1 MITFD
6 YLNFILSEA
15 KKSKEFVGPRMSG
28 SYDRYFLP
36 FHADI
41 ESKWE
46 KFNDEYKKSFNL
58 SLTPPES
65 TERIWTSD
73 DERERR
79 QGVAGKKVKKA
90 QPRAKGSGTK
100 GEDLEASYAVK
111 FKNKFNKLVAN
122 TLGFFS
128 FDAKG
133 KKNYA
138 NINFYGQLMAICS
151 NQAKI
156 LNSRLK
162 FDVPLVFGGMVTRLW
177 STERQEVSRGV
188 EGGAGILNPESE
200 QNKEIKSKWIVS
212 KDSSGRQVGHLD
224 PKDFNDVAD
233 TLRANARN
241 AAKNF
246 IENEDLRFRRE
257 SGYSQDSKGRDVEL
271 DPSSKITGE
280 RESIGKV
287 ELAHNMYELF
297 KKYID
302 TRDEK
307 FYDDAKNLW
316 DNIKSRER
324 LNFRYSGE
332 WQRFIDEVKGYPKKI
347 ANEKLAELSRLGM
360 GAGTEFKTGYGS
372 RRAEV
377 AHRAFIDKVKRRME
391 SYVNFY
397 ELISDP
403 NFYNEVQKMA
413 IDNYEEMKVYNSGPT
428 IRYKFL
434 SNDKNPISNYV
445 RIDFVNALLKKYPIF
460 SQVDYAE
467 PLNLIKNFVQESLND
482 YAAGAKK
489 LPKMSGNALRG
500 YKQIIEKFKEAGEI
514 ADIVLSKGEGQEL
527 SASELV
533 KRSVVLGKPMKL
545 DRATELVTLVGKI
558 QSQTEIN
565 AEDLIPGDFEVPEK
579 PSYKPQVE
587 IDPDY
592 DTQFADIQAKAKE
605 AEAKEQEKINK
616 QYNAD
621 MYKLQELEREDN
633 EREEDKSQPRMY
645 VKDKNLP
652 LSQHGDDIDLGGD
665 GYLGDLKGYGVPVE
679 PLTTLRKRIKALGHL
694 IDYNPSVQGTYM
706 FAGGKD
712 PFSNRLNKDTYLWG
726 SSFEPSF
733 GKPGPKLRYSPTD
746 PELDPTRPGYKIGS
760 AFEMEPPKM
769 YPGHTAGSIPI
780 KSTEIRPKKV
790 AGMVRRYDDIMRD
803 LPDPVMTKPPTTL
816 TTTVTPPRGK
826 FSWSDVSLRPTMA
839 GDKTTEPIFTKVG
852 DLGNPKSDMK
862 SVSGSM
868 GESNRNCLGKWKPLL
883 EHIVDSKFPWM
894 R

>member
-15 KKSKEFVGPRMSG
+15 KKSKKFVGPRMSG

-46 KFNDEYKKSFNL
+46 KFNDEYKKSFNS

-79 QGVAGKKVKKA
+79 QGVAGKKVKQA
-90 QPRAKGSGTK
+90 QPRGKGSGTK
-100 GEDLEASYAVK
+100 GKDLEASYGVK
-111 FKNKFNKLVAN
+111 FKNKFNKLIAN

-162 FDVPLVFGGMVTRLW
+162 FDVPLVFGGMATRLW

-324 LNFRYSGE
+324 LKFRYSGE

-460 SQVDYAE
+460 SQVDYSE

-500 YKQIIEKFKEAGEI
+500 YKQTIEKFKEAGEI

-621 MYKLQELEREDN
+621 IEKVQELEKEDD
-633 EREEDKSQPRMY
+633 EREKKGEPRMY
-645 VKDKNLP
+645 VRDKNLP
-652 LSQHGDDIDLGGD
+652 LSQRGDDIDLGKRGT
-665 GYLGDLKGYGVPVE
+665 YLGDLSNFGVPVE
-679 PLTTLRKRIKALGHL
+679 PLATLRKRIKALGHL
-694 IDYNPSVQGTYM
+694 VVYGPSAIYGTTIDYGQEKRGDYESGPEVEFG
-706 FAGGKD
+706 
-712 PFSNRLNKDTYLWG
+712 
-726 SSFEPSF
+726 PSF
-733 GKPGPKLRYSPTD
+733 GKRGPKLLYSPTD
-746 PELDPTRPGYKIGS
+746 PEYKTG
-760 AFEMEPPKM
+760 AYTMEPAKY
-769 YPGHTAGSIPI
+769 YPGGKARTSEYKP
-780 KSTEIRPKKV
+780 RKV
-790 AGMVRRYDDIMRD
+790 LGMARKYDNIMRD

-826 FSWSDVSLRPTMA
+826 FSWSDVSLRPKTSIEPI
-839 GDKTTEPIFTKVG
+839 GSIEKTTGPEKNVPIPGKAIDDPLRFTRFEG
-852 DLGNPKSDMK
+852 Y
-862 SVSGSM
+862 
-868 GESNRNCLGKWKPLL
+868 RNAQAKWKPLL

>member
-15 KKSKEFVGPRMSG
+15 KKSKKFVGPRMSG

-46 KFNDEYKKSFNL
+46 KFNDEYKKSFNP

-324 LNFRYSGE
+324 LKFRYSGE

-445 RIDFVNALLKKYPIF
+445 RIDFVNALLKKYPI
-460 SQVDYAE
+460 
-467 PLNLIKNFVQESLND
+467 
-482 YAAGAKK
+482 
-489 LPKMSGNALRG
+489 
-500 YKQIIEKFKEAGEI
+500 
-514 ADIVLSKGEGQEL
+514 
-527 SASELV
+527 
-533 KRSVVLGKPMKL
+533 
-545 DRATELVTLVGKI
+545 
-558 QSQTEIN
+558 
-565 AEDLIPGDFEVPEK
+565 
-579 PSYKPQVE
+579 
-587 IDPDY
+587 
-592 DTQFADIQAKAKE
+592 
-605 AEAKEQEKINK
+605 
-616 QYNAD
+616 
-621 MYKLQELEREDN
+621 
-633 EREEDKSQPRMY
+633 
-645 VKDKNLP
+645 
-652 LSQHGDDIDLGGD
+652 
-665 GYLGDLKGYGVPVE
+665 
-679 PLTTLRKRIKALGHL
+679 
-694 IDYNPSVQGTYM
+694 
-706 FAGGKD
+706 
-712 PFSNRLNKDTYLWG
+712 
-726 SSFEPSF
+726 
-733 GKPGPKLRYSPTD
+733 
-746 PELDPTRPGYKIGS
+746 
-760 AFEMEPPKM
+760 
-769 YPGHTAGSIPI
+769 
-780 KSTEIRPKKV
+780 
-790 AGMVRRYDDIMRD
+790 
-803 LPDPVMTKPPTTL
+803 
-816 TTTVTPPRGK
+816 
-826 FSWSDVSLRPTMA
+826 
-839 GDKTTEPIFTKVG
+839 
-852 DLGNPKSDMK
+852 
-862 SVSGSM
+862 
-868 GESNRNCLGKWKPLL
+868 
-883 EHIVDSKFPWM
+883 
-894 R
+894 